1 MGESDGRP
9 ETKRAGHSIARMIV
23 IAMSFAMVFAV
34 AVSLAWRG
42 GGAAG

>member
-1 MGESDGRP
+1 MSDSDGRP
-9 ETKRAGHSIARMIV
+9 ETKRAGRSIARMIA
-23 IAMSFAMVFAV
+23 IAMGFAMVFAV